1 MILESSLFTAFEET
15 IPTLTFDDS
24 CPIEIQMLFTA
35 LLGGA
40 VGVVLAYI
48 ISELNRYFFKE

>member
-1 MILESSLFTAFEET
+1 MVLESSLFAAFEES
-15 IPTLTFDDS
+15 IPTLVFDDS